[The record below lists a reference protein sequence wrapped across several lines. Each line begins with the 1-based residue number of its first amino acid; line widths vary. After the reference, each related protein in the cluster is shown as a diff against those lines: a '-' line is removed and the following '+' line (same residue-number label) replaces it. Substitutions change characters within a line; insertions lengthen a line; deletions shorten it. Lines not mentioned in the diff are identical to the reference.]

1 MKYILFFFALF
12 LAHTTTGQSW
22 IETTGDMK
30 VDGGIRSFTS
40 PNIYVNG
47 CYNPTEQTWTVD
59 LQFVDTSSFES
70 SGFTYTLKFTKAEV
84 DAFTGTGTGDTAK
97 AQNAL
102 EQTVIDYL
110 EGLNG
115 SIFTI
120 RP

>member
-1 MKYILFFFALF
+1 MKHILFFFAVI
-12 LAHTTTGQSW
+12 LAHAATAQSW
-22 IETTGDMK
+22 IETAGDMK
-30 VDGGIRSFTS
+30 VDAGIRQFSS

-47 CYNPTEQTWTVD
+47 CYNVAQQTWTVD
-59 LQFVDTSSFES
+59 LQFVDTSTFEN

-84 DAFTGTGTGDTAK
+84 DAFTGAGTSDTDK
-97 AQNAL
+97 LQNAL

-110 EGLNG
+110 EVING